1 MTPLRTQKPLRQK
14 AKGKENRGMHSLSGQ
29 KISIIMSG
37 GSLCVLK
44 LSMKQ
49 SEVHMNVRKNLL
61 ILLVTPV
68 PLMADHDHT
77 SQQYQ
82 LTFGRG
88 KGSNF

>member
-1 MTPLRTQKPLRQK
+1 
-14 AKGKENRGMHSLSGQ
+14 
-29 KISIIMSG
+29 
-37 GSLCVLK
+37 
-44 LSMKQ
+44 MKQ

>member
-1 MTPLRTQKPLRQK
+1 MREPTHQK
-14 AKGKENRGMHSLSGQ
+14 AKAKKNRGMHSLSGQ

-44 LSMKQ
+44 VSVKQ
-49 SEVHMNVRKNLL
+49 SRVHMNVRKNLL
-61 ILLVTPV
+61 LLLFTPI